1 MKARR
6 IARWAVRAVVVGALA
21 FGAIYGANYASADEA
36 PPAPP
41 KVTEE
46 ELSVD
51 GPIWT

>member
-36 PPAPP
+36 PPPPP
-41 KVTEE
+41 KTEE
-46 ELSVD
+46 LQVSTD
-51 GPIWT
+51 GAIWG